1 MHPLDT
7 IPGHAGGSRALRTAG
22 RPAPVSNTLTV
33 AVAAGPERTV
43 RALQDLDLY
52 APAIRALGA
61 LGLTDRVTRTR
72 GGLVWQTDGSAGRID
87 IQVGA
92 RIAPEAEDACSLT
105 ITTRFSATDEATH
118 ERLLDAWPVV
128 GPLADTLVKRAARAV
143 QSHAPVD
150 RVDDDGAI
158 EAYARA
164 A

>member
-7 IPGHAGGSRALRTAG
+7 IPGHAGGTRALRTAG
-22 RPAPVSNTLTV
+22 QPAPVSNTLTV

-52 APAIRALGA
+52 APAIRALSA
-61 LGLTDRVTRTR
+61 LGLTGVRRTN
-72 GGLVWQTDGSAGRID
+72 GGLVCQPHGSTGQID
-87 IQVGA
+87 IQFDA
-92 RIAPEAEDACSLT
+92 RIAPEAEDTCSLT
-105 ITTRFSATDEATH
+105 ITTRFSATDTATH

-128 GPLADTLVKRAARAV
+128 GPLAETLVKRAARAV
-143 QSHAPVD
+143 QSHAPAD
-150 RVDDDGAI
+150 RLDDDGAI